1 MIKPKNL
8 KTETP
13 KNKGMVWF
21 LCFFVFSFFSFL
33 VSPALLPNSY
43 ADEEVTLTLWELS
56 ANEQLMRGLIDEFE
70 KENPYIKV
78 RLQQLTWE
86 YGMDKFVISLAA
98 GNAPD
103 ICELGTTWIARFASS
118 NVLLDIT
125 GQIKDIKDNY
135 FLWDSATYN
144 ERIYGVPWLAGTRVL
159 FYNKDLFIEAG
170 LNPNAPPQTW
180 EELLYAANKIHNPK
194 EGRWGFSIYVGEPE
208 SPWQEFLPFAWSNGS
223 RILSENLK
231 DSFFYSKETL
241 EALDFYK
248 KISAYSIME
257 RQSQINELF
266 AEGKIGM
273 QISGSWNLRLIPSIN
288 PDLNFGVCLLPKP
301 NADPQA
307 RSISFSGGE
316 LFVITKNSKYPKEA
330 LRLIQFLTSKKNVM
344 EIVRIQQNVVP
355 AHKEVLQDQYY
366 TDHPEQKTFLLQ
378 LVNAVSPPNH
388 PRWAQIQEEIT
399 AMIEEVVLKNTDSK
413 EALKNANIRIEKALK
428 EESQTGAVSNRFIN
442 IIIIIIM
449 FAVAIFLFTIIKGH
463 LKEFSFISPWLII
476 FIAFGLYPL
485 IYSII
490 ISFAKYDLLSSQFIL
505 VGFKNYISVLYD
517 SSFHRALWHTLV
529 FCVGTVPFTVGLALF
544 CAILINRKIPFKQ
557 LYEAGL
563 FLPVTTSVVVI
574 ATVFTY
580 IYSPKGLANQ
590 LLDFL
595 GVIHPQSS
603 WLNSPVSWCGI
614 SIPLLSIMAMNVWA
628 SFGYYTILFLA
639 GLQTIPE
646 SLYEAAS
653 LDGATEWQKF
663 KFITFPQLKPIIL
676 LVVVINTIYSL
687 QVFPEIFTMTMGGP
701 LGSTT
706 TAVYHIYELG
716 FHRFEMG
723 KASAAAY
730 LLSVIIVLFSL
741 MQMRLLKTDEELRE

>member
-1 MIKPKNL
+1 MKKFRVQGSGFRVQGSIL
-8 KTETP
+8 
-13 KNKGMVWF
+13 
-21 LCFFVFSFFSFL
+21 FFIFL
-33 VSPALLPNSY
+33 VFFLSPVPCSLSPEVC
-43 ADEEVTLTLWELS
+43 ADEEITLTLWELS
-56 ANEQLMRGLIDEFE
+56 ANEQLMQSLIDEFQ

-103 ICELGTTWIARFASS
+103 ICELGTTWIARFVSS
-118 NVLLDIT
+118 GALLDIT
-125 GQIKDIKDNY
+125 DSLKDIKDKY
-135 FLWDSATYN
+135 FLWEAATYN
-144 ERIYGVPWLAGTRVL
+144 GRVYGVPWLAGTRAL
-159 FYNKDLFIEAG
+159 FYNKDLFAEAG
-170 LNPNAPPQTW
+170 LDPNAPPQDW
-180 EELLYAANKIHNPK
+180 ADLLEAARRIHNPK

-208 SPWQEFLPFAWSNGS
+208 SPWQEFMPFAWSNGS

-241 EALDFYK
+241 GALEFYK
-248 KISAYSIME
+248 RLSEYSVME

-288 PDLNFGVCLLPKP
+288 PDLHFGVCLLPKP
-301 NADPQA
+301 DAEKQGGA
-307 RSISFSGGE
+307 VSFAGGE
-316 LFVITKNSKYPKEA
+316 LFVITKNSKHPKEA
-330 LRLIQFLTSKKNVM
+330 LRLIRFLTNKKNTM
-344 EIVRIQQNVVP
+344 EIVRVQQNVVP
-355 AHKEVLQDQYY
+355 AQKEALGDNYY
-366 TDHPEQKTFLLQ
+366 SDHPEQKTFLMQ
-378 LVNAVSPPNH
+378 LASAVSPPNH
-388 PRWAQIQEEIT
+388 PRWTQIQEEIT
-399 AMIEEVVLKNTDSK
+399 TMIEETTLKNTDPK
-413 EALKNANIRIEKALK
+413 EALKNANLRIEKVLE
-428 EESQTGAVSNRFIN
+428 EESRAGTVSNVIIN
-442 IIIIIIM
+442 TAIIILM
-449 FAVAIFLFTIIKGH
+449 LAVALFLFTIIKGH
-463 LKEFSFISPWLII
+463 LREFSYISPWLII

-490 ISFAKYDLLSSQFIL
+490 ISFSEYDLLGSQFSL
-505 VGFKNYISVLYD
+505 VGFKNYISVLRD
-517 SSFHRALWHTLV
+517 TGFHRALWHTLV

-544 CAILINRKIPFKQ
+544 CAILINQKIPFKQ
-557 LYEAGL
+557 LYETGL
-563 FLPVTTSVVVI
+563 FVPVTTSVVVI

-590 LLDFL
+590 LLDSL
-595 GVIHPQSS
+595 GIIHPQSS
-603 WLNSPVSWCGI
+603 WLNTPASWYDI
-614 SIPLLSIMAMNVWA
+614 SIPLLSIMAMNIWA

-646 SLYEAAS
+646 ALYEAAA

-663 KFITFPQLKPIIL
+663 KFITFPHLKPIIL

-741 MQMRLLKTDEELRE
+741 AQMKLLKTDEELRE